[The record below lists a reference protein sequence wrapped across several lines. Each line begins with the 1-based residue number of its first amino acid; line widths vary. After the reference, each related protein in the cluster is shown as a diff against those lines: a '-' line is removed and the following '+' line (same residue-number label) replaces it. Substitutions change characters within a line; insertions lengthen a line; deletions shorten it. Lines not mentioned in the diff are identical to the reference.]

1 MFTIGHFFEIFVLET
16 RVRGYCI
23 LLHIEIGKLVFN
35 ISNFIDKFLFHLLTV
50 MNQRQ
55 LYLV

>member
-1 MFTIGHFFEIFVLET
+1 MFTIGLFFEIFVLET
-16 RVRGYCI
+16 RVRGYYI

-35 ISNFIDKFLFHLLTV
+35 MSDFIDKFLFHLLTV